1 MYSSLCGTPG
11 RRGYPDELVLVGL
24 QRDYAEHTHNSY
36 KVALAFLKAIAHEL
50 QAHGIEKR
58 HGYNLFKKDQIISL
72 LMGTIWSVRT
82 GTSVRAAPLC
92 ESLQAVWVVVVGHGI
107 HKWRPCVHTIL

>member
-1 MYSSLCGTPG
+1 M
-11 RRGYPDELVLVGL
+11 LVGV

-50 QAHGIEKR
+50 QAHGVEKR

-72 LMGTIWSVRT
+72 CMGTIWSVKI
-82 GTSVRAAPLC
+82 GTSVRLAFQC
-92 ESLQAVWVVVVGHGI
+92 ESLQEVRVVVVGHGTPK
-107 HKWRPCVHTIL
+107 HRPCLHTIL

>member
-1 MYSSLCGTPG
+1 
-11 RRGYPDELVLVGL
+11 VLVGV

-58 HGYNLFKKDQIISL
+58 RGYNLFKKDQIICL
-72 LMGTIWSVRT
+72 CMGTIWSVKI
-82 GTSVRAAPLC
+82 GTSVRLAFQC
-92 ESLQAVWVVVVGHGI
+92 ESLQEVWVVVVGHGA
-107 HKWRPCVHTIL
+107 HKWRPCVHTFL